1 MSASTAEIPAIEPFF
16 DEGLITDVISTLKS
30 GKEAAAYLCRAH
42 PSLGAKFAVAKVYHE
57 RTRRNFANDDEY
69 MAGRF
74 FGSGQA
80 TRAILGKTRVGAGM
94 RQAVWIEHE
103 FEVLSEL
110 ERARTDV
117 PRPFAAAEGAVLMS
131 YAGNGAGAAPQLQH
145 ADVPRDLAPELFERI
160 LWNVETFLANHIV
173 HADLSAFN
181 ILVWKERPIVIDFPQ
196 AVDARS
202 NPNARRFLERDLANL
217 AKGFAR
223 FGLEFEHERHAEWL
237 WARYQHG
244 EL

>member
-1 MSASTAEIPAIEPFF
+1 MSASTADIPAIEPFF
-16 DEGLITDVISTLKS
+16 DEGLITDVVSTLKS
-30 GKEAAAYLCRAH
+30 GKEAAAYLCRAN
-42 PSLGAKFAVAKVYHE
+42 PSLGARFAVAKVYHE
-57 RTRRNFANDDEY
+57 RTRRNFANDDAY

-74 FGSGQA
+74 FGSGQD

-94 RQAVWIEHE
+94 RQAVWIGHE

-110 ERARTDV
+110 ERARCDV
-117 PRPFAAAEGAVLMS
+117 PRPYAAAEGAVLMG
-131 YAGNGAGAAPQLQH
+131 YVGNGAGPAPQLQH
-145 ADVPRDLAPELFERI
+145 ADIPQELAEELFERC

-181 ILVWKERPIVIDFPQ
+181 ILVWKEKPVIIDMPQ
-196 AVDARS
+196 AVDARQ
-202 NPNARRFLERDLANL
+202 NPNARAFLTRDLANL

-223 FGLEFEHERHAEWL
+223 FGLEFEHERHADWL

-244 EL
+244 DL